1 MASQSQSLPLD
12 VQEQIARVQQMN
24 EETARLIQ
32 ESRKISQDTKV
43 VPYATVFQ
51 GLIAVAAL
59 LGAGAALAKLLL
71 P

>member
-1 MASQSQSLPLD
+1 MATQSSSLPLD
-12 VQEQIARVQQMN
+12 IQEQIARIQKMN

-32 ESRKISQDTKV
+32 ESRKIGQDTKV